1 MLLKCSKAFC
11 SDVASYGARLG
22 VFVLFAFYMHVHT
35 CCIYGVQANYNT
47 LPVTARW
54 DSCLVPIN
62 ATVQPSYRKRR
73 HGPKCARNVPQIY
86 KIMPSLAAPPIRY
99 VRDH

>member
-22 VFVLFAFYMHVHT
+22 VFVLFVFYMHVHT

-62 ATVQPSYRKRR
+62 ATVQPSYRNRDVM
-73 HGPKCARNVPQIY
+73 ARNVPQIS